1 MPESPLLMVPD
12 GFRVDRVFMNLQGR
26 HTADVRYDPE
36 RPGRSGGALGYSW
49 SSYQAAADEAVAYL
63 QDVEQDHRPA
73 PTGDDD
79 A

>member
-1 MPESPLLMVPD
+1 VSVHPIGQPGAGRRYEVRWREGARQRARRFRPE
-12 GFRVDRVFMNLQGR
+12 
-26 HTADVRYDPE
+26 E
-36 RPGRSGGALGYSW
+36 PGPYGGALGYSW
-49 SSYQAAADEAVAYL
+49 SSYQAAADDAVAYL